1 MTKPKAKL
9 EAVPDPAPEPAA
21 PAKPKRPRAQS
32 GPSDA
37 TKPALTTEYAGPIT
51 VGAHDLFVAY
61 HNAGQARQRTKKGAP
76 SAQCIHIEWF
86 EDRLQLIGLHD
97 ALMLRSVV
105 EASNRHVVDRWAA
118 DAPYRTTLMMPDK
131 VFESLLLAASAKERA
146 ELTLLVRVASNREAQ
161 LEGHEWEH
169 ELLVVASDGQQVVV
183 PLADHEPLPWRG
195 FEPYATLGI
204 DASSGSVMPVAL
216 HNRLGALRGVA
227 QLHTAFIGVKRPLR
241 LEGTYKDQVVLR
253 GWVMPTSVDV
263 TDVAGVDAGVLVSR
277 LSPEDSAVQDTTG
290 AVHDEQGTMDADE
303 YNFIAGTDIE

>member
-1 MTKPKAKL
+1 MTKPKPKL
-9 EAVPDPAPEPAA
+9 AAVPDPDPAA
-21 PAKPKRPRAQS
+21 PDTKPKRPRAQT
-32 GPSDA
+32 GPSKD
-37 TKPALTTEYAGPIT
+37 TKAALTTEYAGPIT
-51 VGAHDLFVAY
+51 VNAHDLFVAY
-61 HNAGQARQRTKKGAP
+61 HNAGQARQRTKKGSP

-105 EASNRHVVDRWAA
+105 EAAAKYVPDRWAA
-118 DAPYRTTLMMPDK
+118 DTPYRTTLMMPDK
-131 VFESLLLAASAKERA
+131 VFESLLLAASAKEKA
-146 ELTLLVRVASNREAQ
+146 ELTLTVRVASNRDQQ

-183 PLADHEPLPWRG
+183 PLADHEPLPWRS

-227 QLHTAFIGVKRPLR
+227 QLHSMFIGPKRPLR
-241 LEGTYKDQVVLR
+241 LEGTYKDAVVLR
-253 GWVMPTSVDV
+253 GYVMPTAIDV

-277 LSPEDSAVQDTTG
+277 LSPSEPEPADTSG
-290 AVHDEQGTMDADE
+290 AVHEAQATIDDPEDDFGT
-303 YNFIAGTDIE
+303 GTDIE